1 MAPTSCFNLYS
12 IIPSTF
18 FCVSISTENLF
29 TFFTIAISQLIKT
42 FPDHEK
48 YDLVSQMRRS
58 SRSVTYNIAEGYGRF
73 NFKENAHYIR
83 ISRGSI
89 YELLDQL
96 IVAYDEGY
104 ITQSELEK
112 YKKMI
117 EPILKLLNGLVVI
130 GSSLKPYIWKK
141 LTKMKK

>member
-1 MAPTSCFNLYS
+1 MEERNIKSFEDLNSWKQSRQLR
-12 IIPSTF
+12 
-18 FCVSISTENLF
+18 
-29 TFFTIAISQLIKT
+29 IAISQLIKT
-42 FPDHEK
+42 FPVHEK

-73 NFKENAHYIR
+73 NFKENAQYIR

-117 EPILKLLNGLVVI
+117 EPILKLLNGFIKYLMEQDK
-130 GSSLKPYIWKK
+130 LKSK
-141 LTKMKK
+141 TK

>member
-1 MAPTSCFNLYS
+1 MEERKIKSFEDLNSWKQSRQLR
-12 IIPSTF
+12 
-18 FCVSISTENLF
+18 
-29 TFFTIAISQLIKT
+29 IAISQLIKT

-73 NFKENAHYIR
+73 NFKENAQYIR

-117 EPILKLLNGLVVI
+117 EPILKLLNGFIKYLMEQDK
-130 GSSLKPYIWKK
+130 LKSK
-141 LTKMKK
+141 TK